1 MTGAEFRERGR
12 RDYGCTEDG
21 CARVRAYCDWGVVV
35 DKCSGRATAIGWRET
50 FVLEVR
56 TERHGVQRMRLG
68 LLELHA
74 LWRLVGRAMK
84 WRRERRYDQRL
95 QDGKPRHGKP
105 VEFERSGGVL

>member
-1 MTGAEFRERGR
+1 MTGAEFRGR
-12 RDYGCTEDG
+12 RRHDYECAEDG

-68 LLELHA
+68 ILELHQ
-74 LWRLVGRAMK
+74 LWRLVGRTMK
-84 WRRERRYDQRL
+84 WRRERHYCQRL
-95 QDGKPRHGKP
+95 QDGKPRDSK
-105 VEFERSGGVL
+105 VVDFARGGVL